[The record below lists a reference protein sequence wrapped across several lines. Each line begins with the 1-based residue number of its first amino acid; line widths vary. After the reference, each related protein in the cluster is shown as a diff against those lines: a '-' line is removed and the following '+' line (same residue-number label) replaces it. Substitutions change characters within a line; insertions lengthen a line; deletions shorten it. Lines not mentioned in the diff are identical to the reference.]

1 MAYVVRWPL
10 LFTLY
15 INDIPNIVHTNLSF
29 FAYDTKANYAI
40 TKSLEDSQQL
50 QADLNSI
57 QDWCQ
62 IWLLKLNLLKC
73 KVMRIRHSSIASEYV
88 LWDNNSGEFVQLPEV
103 DHEKD
108 LGVWISSNLKPSL
121 HCCKA
126 AASKDLFT
134 FLYKTYVRPHLEYCS
149 AIWSPYAKDIDVLE
163 KMQVRATRLIRG
175 IGNLSYGQRL
185 KSLGMYTLFRHRQ
198 RGNLI
203 EVFKILNGFYNV
215 NPNEFFHQL
224 LVPTRE
230 AITWSCLNHTPD

>member
-1 MAYVVRWPL
+1 MPQGSVLGPL

-29 FAYDTKANYAI
+29 FADDSKAYAI
-40 TKSLEDSQQL
+40 TKSVEDSQQL

-73 KVMRIRHSSIASEYV
+73 KVMRVGHSSIASEFV
-88 LWDNNSGEFVQLPEV
+88 LWDNDSGKFVQLPEV

-126 AASKDLFT
+126 AASAMKVLSMIRRSFVNISKDLFT
-134 FLYKTYVRPHLEYCS
+134 FCIKH
-149 AIWSPYAKDIDVLE
+149 
-163 KMQVRATRLIRG
+163 M
-175 IGNLSYGQRL
+175 
-185 KSLGMYTLFRHRQ
+185 
-198 RGNLI
+198 
-203 EVFKILNGFYNV
+203 
-215 NPNEFFHQL
+215 
-224 LVPTRE
+224 
-230 AITWSCLNHTPD
+230 